1 MGAITDILGNI
12 GTVIGNFFDD
22 VTTAFGTSIEALKDF
37 IDELESFK
45 DQLIAMSEAAA
56 NGEMYDLPIYQS
68 IGMVRYVTGETA
80 FRLMYVMIA
89 FGCLMT
95 IFQLVMLLYQ
105 AWKNVTKSATGTA
118 STSVASTIGTKLIN
132 FIK

>member
-1 MGAITDILGNI
+1 MGEITDILGNI
-12 GTVIGNFFDD
+12 GTVIAEFFENIIN
-22 VTTAFGTSIEALKDF
+22 AFATSVVALKDF
-37 IDELESFK
+37 IDELEDFK
-45 DQLIAMSEAAA
+45 SQLIAMSEAAA

-68 IGMVRYVTGETA
+68 IGMVRYVIGETA

-95 IFQLVMLLYQ
+95 IFQIVLLLYQ
-105 AWKNVTKSATGTA
+105 AWKNVTKTSNATN
-118 STSVASTIGTKLIN
+118 STSVLSTIGTKLIK

>member
-1 MGAITDILGNI
+1 MGTITDILGNI
-12 GTVIGNFFDD
+12 GTVIGDFFDNII
-22 VTTAFGTSIEALKDF
+22 TAFGTSVEALKDF

-45 DQLIAMSEAAA
+45 DQLITMSEAAA

-68 IGMVRYVTGETA
+68 IGMVRYVIGETA

-95 IFQLVMLLYQ
+95 IFQIVMLLYQ

-118 STSVASTIGTKLIN
+118 STSLVSTIGTKLIN